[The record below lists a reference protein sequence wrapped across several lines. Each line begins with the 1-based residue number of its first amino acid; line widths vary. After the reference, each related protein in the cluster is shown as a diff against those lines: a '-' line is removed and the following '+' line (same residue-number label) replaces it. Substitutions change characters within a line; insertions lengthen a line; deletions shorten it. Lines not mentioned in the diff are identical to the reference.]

1 MTDTAASTVRQAS
14 QDVDAAAM
22 ARPHWLAHVREVVA
36 RAEEEAGSASTA
48 SERRAVAVLR
58 PLFEDTAWLG
68 DLAADVAVRLAGD
81 PHHLFGLTALQ
92 SGPLRQ
98 ILLASGARVSLTL
111 AVLASRAWHPAD
123 PPKTYSFGGSRTLFR
138 LLSPAPADGFMASAA
153 IGGAA
158 CRAWPSTIAPG
169 EILDID
175 EAREALAILPTESET
190 LFLRARIR
198 RLPAPLVT
206 SQAPG
211 ETAPRRSAN
220 GDDGLARSLAI
231 IEMLRALGR
240 KPPVDALRQLL
251 PRARGVQRW
260 TLMREMLAADTGAA
274 WPDLMAMAD
283 GEEDPGV
290 RSAAAA
296 LVLRVSSAQG
306 EAAPCQS

>member
-1 MTDTAASTVRQAS
+1 MTGAAVSAVRRAS
-14 QDVDAAAM
+14 QDVDAAGM
-22 ARPHWLAHVREVVA
+22 ARPDWLANVRDIVA
-36 RAEEEAGSASTA
+36 TAEQAAHERA
-48 SERRAVAVLR
+48 AVALLR
-58 PLFEDTAWLG
+58 PLFEDDAWLA

-92 SGPLRQ
+92 SGALRQ
-98 ILLASGARVSLTL
+98 VLLASGSRVSVTL
-111 AVLASRAWHPAD
+111 GVLASREWHPAD
-123 PPKTYSFGGSRTLFR
+123 PPQTYSFGGSRTLLR
-138 LLSPAPADGFMASAA
+138 LLSPRTADGFMASAA
-153 IGGAA
+153 IGGSP
-158 CRAWPSTIAPG
+158 CRAWPCSIAPG
-169 EILDID
+169 EIIDLD
-175 EAREALAILPTESET
+175 EARDALAILPAETET

-198 RLPAPLVT
+198 RVPAPLVT

-211 ETAPRRSAN
+211 ETAPRRFAN

-231 IEMLRALGR
+231 VEMLRALDR

-283 GEEDPGV
+283 DEEDPEV

-296 LVLRVSSAQG
+296 LVLRVSSAQR
-306 EAAPCQS
+306 EAASCP